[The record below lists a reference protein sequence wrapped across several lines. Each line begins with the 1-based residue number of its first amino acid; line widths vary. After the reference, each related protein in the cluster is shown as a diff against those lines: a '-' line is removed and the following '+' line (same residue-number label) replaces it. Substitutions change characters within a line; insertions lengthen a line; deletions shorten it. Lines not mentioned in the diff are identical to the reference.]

1 MKDDAFFLRHILDAV
16 NQIEEYTNIAYEEFL
31 ETRLLQDGVV
41 RQLEIIGEATKNL
54 SSDITGQYPQIP
66 WKEIAGMRDKLI
78 HAYFGVDLDE
88 VWNTAKKDIPY
99 LKEVVTILLNNR
111 SL

>member
-1 MKDDAFFLRHILDAV
+1 MKDDVFFLEHILDAV
-16 NQIEEYTNIAYEEFL
+16 NQIGEYTNISYDEFL
-31 ETRLLQDGVV
+31 ETRLIQDAVV

-54 SSDITGQYPQIP
+54 SWSTTERCPHVP

-99 LKEVVTILLNNR
+99 LKEAVEGLLTK
-111 SL
+111 

>member
-1 MKDDAFFLRHILDAV
+1 MRDDSVFLNHILDAI
-16 NQIEEYTNIAYEEFL
+16 NQIEEYITGMTYDDFL
-31 ETRLLQDGVV
+31 ENRLVQDAVV

-54 SSDITGQYPQIP
+54 SSTKTEEFPQIP

-78 HAYFGVDLDE
+78 HAYFGVDLEE

-99 LKEVVTILLNNR
+99 LKEILA
-111 SL
+111 

>member
-1 MKDDAFFLRHILDAV
+1 LDAV
-16 NQIEEYTNIAYEEFL
+16 NQIEEYTNITYEEFL
-31 ETRLLQDGVV
+31 ETRLIQDGVV

-54 SSDITGQYPQIP
+54 SSDTTEQYPQIP

-99 LKEVVTILLNNR
+99 LKEAVEELLNKI
-111 SL
+111 SS